1 MTEALIRNVS
11 DTARWVAAYRAWE
24 SSRPDA
30 LFQDAFAADLAGER
44 GQQIANTMR
53 RRGGLTNGWPI
64 ITRTKIMDDYVSAT
78 IADGCDC
85 VLNLAAGL
93 DSRPYRLELPRSLVW
108 IEVDLPELLEH
119 KEHVL
124 QDQSPRCQLERRAS
138 DLSDAAARRRLL
150 DDVASNASQVLV
162 ITEGLL
168 VYLEPDMAV
177 ALNQELYAR
186 DPLRWWVAEVASP
199 GILTRMQRG
208 AGPQLA
214 SAPMKFAPSNGV
226 AFFEEQGWTI
236 RDLKSLFKE
245 GARLKRV
252 PWYMR
257 PFAMLPDAD
266 PRNPGQRPYTAVLR
280 LAR

>member
-24 SSRPDA
+24 SSRSDA
-30 LFQDAFAADLAGER
+30 LFRDAFAADLAGER
-44 GQQIANTMR
+44 GQQIANMMR

-64 ITRTKIMDDYVSAT
+64 ITRTKIMDDYVDASIT
-78 IADGCDC
+78 DGCDC

-93 DSRPYRLELPRSLVW
+93 DTRPYRLELPSSLLW
-108 IEVDLPELLEH
+108 IEVDLPEIFEH
-119 KEHVL
+119 KEDVL
-124 QDQSPRCQLERRAS
+124 RHQSPRCRLERRAT
-138 DLSDAAARRRLL
+138 DLSDAAARARLF

-168 VYLEPDMAV
+168 VYLEPESAV
-177 ALNQELYAR
+177 ALNLELYAR
-186 DPLRWWVAEVASP
+186 ASLRWWVADVASP
-199 GILTRMQRG
+199 GILTRMQQG

-214 SAPMKFAPSNGV
+214 SAPMKFAPTNGV
-226 AFFEEQGWTI
+226 AFFEEQGWTV
-236 RDLKSLFKE
+236 RNLKSLFKE
-245 GARLKRV
+245 GAHLKRV